1 MFITIFNLK
10 IKIMGTSEL
19 SLIVLVAFLI
29 LLIAAGWKINVKAG
43 QPGWACIVPIYG
55 TIISLRIIGKPGWW
69 FFLLLVPVVNFIIFI
84 IMAIELAKVFGKGTG
99 FGIGLLFLPFIFSP
113 ILAFGKSEYIGVA
126 AK

>member
-1 MFITIFNLK
+1 MFTSNFNLK

-19 SLIVLVAFLI
+19 SVIVLVAFLI

-43 QPGWACIVPIYG
+43 QPGWACIVPIYV

-99 FGIGLLFLPFIFSP
+99 FGIGLLLLPFIFNP
-113 ILAFGKSEYIGVA
+113 ILGFGKSEYVGVA